1 MLDLFLQQSMNGFAQ
16 GMSYALIAL
25 GLTMVF
31 GVLHIINFAHGEV
44 YMLGALAA
52 VLASTMLGAPYAVSV
67 LLGVATGIVAAWLTA
82 LVGIGRVLERKDGTS
97 TVLLTTFAISIII
110 YEGVLAI
117 YGPTPLRIEGL
128 PGRTEF
134 GTTVVTN
141 QRLFVVL
148 AGFVV
153 LVGIEFILRRTDV
166 GRHIRALANSAFAAQ
181 VVGIDVARIRL
192 VTFVGAGALAGL
204 TGALMVPITLF
215 SPVIGHSVII
225 NAFVVVVVGG
235 MGSAS
240 GAVVCGLALGL
251 LEAYATI
258 FMPQQF
264 ASALIYAL
272 LLVTLMA
279 RPNGLF
285 GGRARA

>member
-31 GVLHIINFAHGEV
+31 GVLHIVNFAHGEL

-52 VLASTMLGAPYAVSV
+52 VLASTAFGAPYAVALGAGV
-67 LLGVATGIVAAWLTA
+67 LTGIVMAWLMA

-97 TVLLTTFAISIII
+97 TVLLSTFAISVIL
-110 YEGVLAI
+110 YEGVLAV
-117 YGPTPLRIEGL
+117 YGPTPVRIEGL

-134 GTTVVTN
+134 GATVVTN
-141 QRLFVVL
+141 QRLFVVVVGLCLL
-148 AGFVV
+148 AA
-153 LVGIEFILRRTDV
+153 IEFVLRRTDI
-166 GRHIRALANSAFAAQ
+166 GRHIRALADSAFAAQ
-181 VVGIDVARIRL
+181 VVGINVASIRL
-192 VTFVGAGALAGL
+192 VTFVAAGALAGL

-215 SPVIGHSVII
+215 SPTIGHNVII
-225 NAFVVVVVGG
+225 NAFVVVVIGG

-240 GAVVCGLALGL
+240 GAVVCGIALGL
-251 LEAYATI
+251 LEAYATM

-264 ASALIYAL
+264 ASALIYTL
-272 LLVTLMA
+272 LLVALLVW
-279 RPNGLF
+279 PKGLL
-285 GGRARA
+285 GRARA